1 MKGEGLVIS
10 IKRLEKTPLKRR
22 IRKRIREFEQLKN
35 KTREEWFS
43 ELCFCILA
51 ANSKGRTAF
60 AIQKELGNEV
70 LRASFEEIRDCIKRN
85 GHRFHNNKAMFIV
98 AAREHADIKEK
109 ILKLLAEK
117 GEIEAREWLVKNIK
131 GIGYK
136 EASHFLRN
144 IGQKNLAILD
154 RHVLNI
160 MMEHGIINNKPA
172 SLPRKKYLE
181 IESKLR
187 KVADSLKMPQAELD
201 MYLWY
206 MKTGDV
212 MK

>member
-1 MKGEGLVIS
+1 MKLLIES

-35 KTREEWFS
+35 KSREEWFS

-60 AIQKELGNEV
+60 AIQKELGKNV
-70 LRASFEEIRDCIKRN
+70 LTGSFEEIRDCIKRN
-85 GHRFHNNKAMFIV
+85 GHRFHNNKARFIV
-98 AAREHADIKEK
+98 AAREHADIKDK
-109 ILKLLAEK
+109 IERVLEK

-154 RHVLNI
+154 RHVLNL
-160 MMEHGIINNKPA
+160 MKEHEIIKQKPS

-187 KVADSLKMPQAELD
+187 NAADSLKMPQAELD